1 MVKTVNQQL
10 WHRHHS
16 LYDRHLLTLL
26 PAEVAFFKVDEEGAK
41 IGAADEGASG
51 KDQGDETNRP
61 ALEGVAGR
69 TATVDEGMQSARG
82 LFATP
87 DSDALSVCT
96 LSSYY
101 DLAGFSPGDV
111 FMATRSFSRRSLPHF
126 GSHDGRYDDHVAANY
141 AGPFS

>member
-26 PAEVAFFKVDEEGAK
+26 PAEVALFKVDEKGAK
-41 IGAADEGASG
+41 IGAADEGASR

-69 TATVDEGMQSARG
+69 TAAVDEGRQPARR

-87 DSDALSVCT
+87 DSDALFVCT
-96 LSSYY
+96 LSGYY
-101 DLAGFSPGDV
+101 DLAGFSPGHV
-111 FMATRSFSRRSLPHF
+111 FVVTRPFSR
-126 GSHDGRYDDHVAANY
+126 
-141 AGPFS
+141 